1 MCAVRI
7 LTDYSKNLYL
17 SSISLKFKATV
28 ITNILYDMYLRINY
42 FAVECNGVNS
52 LACHPQ
58 PTRVTSI
65 MNTLQIKPS
74 LSVSS
79 NNHTGSICS
88 QMF

>member
-1 MCAVRI
+1 MCSQDI
-7 LTDYSKNLYL
+7 DYNKNLYL

-28 ITNILYDMYLRINY
+28 ITNILYDMCLRINY
-42 FAVECNGVNS
+42 FAVECNEVNS

-65 MNTLQIKPS
+65 MNTLHIKPS

-79 NNHTGSICS
+79 NNHTGGICS